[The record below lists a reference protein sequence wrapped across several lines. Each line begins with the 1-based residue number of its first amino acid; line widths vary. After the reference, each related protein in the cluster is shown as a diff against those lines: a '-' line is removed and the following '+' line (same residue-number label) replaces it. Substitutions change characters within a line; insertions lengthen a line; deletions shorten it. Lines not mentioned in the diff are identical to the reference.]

1 MKNLIYA
8 SLLVVLMVTN
18 GCGLMSGVKADEIL
32 RTMEVIFDYPN
43 KTNDQL
49 YILANTWFVE
59 YFNSDESIIEFQDK
73 ENGKIAGK
81 YTFQHGNGIYYY
93 MIKQTISIG
102 IKNEKLKLRF
112 LNPVYKTIRSGE
124 GPTHDYQPLLS
135 QKSIDVARLEWT
147 KASNSLDT
155 YIKNARD

>member
-1 MKNLIYA
+1 MLLTIIIFVKNKNIKSMKKLICA
-8 SLLVVLMVTN
+8 SLLAVLMVSN
-18 GCGLMSGVKADEIL
+18 GCGLMSGVKADETQ
-32 RTMEVIFDYPN
+32 RSMEVIFDFPN

-93 MIKQTISIG
+93 MIIMFGITYISI
-102 IKNEKLKLRF
+102 
-112 LNPVYKTIRSGE
+112 T
-124 GPTHDYQPLLS
+124 Q
-135 QKSIDVARLEWT
+135 
-147 KASNSLDT
+147 
-155 YIKNARD
+155 